1 MAKVVPKCIFQQCTL
16 TKMEIVK
23 KQTGDMQM
31 EWASAAYLKGES
43 EGGWIC
49 AVHEK
54 GWSEEKIQF

>member
-1 MAKVVPKCIFQQCTL
+1 
-16 TKMEIVK
+16 MEIVK